1 MQKASLVK
9 GTRDFGPVELSK
21 RNYIFDIIR
30 TVYKSYGFAP
40 LETPAMENLS
50 TLTGKYGDEGDALL
64 FRMLNNGDILE
75 SAKQNLSDN
84 NQLKNAITDKGLRYD
99 LTVPFARYT
108 AMNRHALKMPFKRYQ
123 MQTVWRADRPQKGR
137 YREFWQCDAD
147 TIGTNSL
154 VCEMECIEIL
164 DSVFSQ
170 LNIPV
175 TIHINHRKLLE
186 GFAQS
191 IGFGDNFRDFTVAID
206 KLDKIGF
213 EGVLREIESKGIGTE
228 ALIGGRELL
237 KAHIFSLETIESL
250 KGTLQQ
256 NILAQEGLTELT
268 AVLKLMGKVK
278 NDVVLDMALARGLSY
293 YTGTI
298 FEVKPTAASMGSV
311 AAGGRYDD
319 LTAIFGVNDISGI
332 GISFGADRIFD
343 ILNENNGFPDTL
355 NAYADVIICPMDEAV
370 LPYATDTARQL
381 RAQTQKAILVYPQ
394 SAKLGKQLD
403 YANALDIQFAIII
416 GSNEMEQD
424 IYTLKDLKTGA
435 QSQLSLAAIIS
446 QMQ

>member
-30 TVYKSYGFAP
+30 TVFKSYGFAP

-64 FRMLNNGDILE
+64 FRIMNNGDILDT
-75 SAKQNLSDN
+75 AKQSLADN
-84 NQLKNAITDKGLRYD
+84 NSLKNALTDKGLRYD

-147 TIGTNSL
+147 TIGTTSL

-164 DSVFSQ
+164 DAVFSQ

-175 TIHINHRKLLE
+175 AIHINHRKLLE
-186 GFAQS
+186 GFAQR
-191 IGFGDNFRDFTVAID
+191 IGLGENFRDFTVAID
-206 KLDKIGF
+206 KMDKIGF
-213 EGVLREIESKGIGTE
+213 EGVLKELDSKGINTASLAE
-228 ALIGGRELL
+228 NSALL
-237 KAHIFSLETIESL
+237 KGQTFSLETLDNLKKSL
-250 KGTLQQ
+250 Q
-256 NILAQEGLTELT
+256 NQAIAQEGINELI
-268 AVLKLMGKVK
+268 AVQKLLGKI
-278 NDVVLDMALARGLSY
+278 NNSLVLDMALARGLSY

-298 FEVKPTAASMGSV
+298 FEVKPTAAAMGSI

-343 ILNENNGFPDTL
+343 ILNDNQGFPDAL
-355 NAYADVIICPMDEAV
+355 NAYAEVIICPMDESV
-370 LPYATDTARQL
+370 IPFATKTAREL
-381 RAQTQKAILVYPQ
+381 RQQTEKSVLVYPQ
-394 SAKLGKQLD
+394 SVKLGKQLD
-403 YANALDIQFAIII
+403 YANALDIKFAIII
-416 GSNEMEQD
+416 GSNEMEQNTF
-424 IYTLKDLKTGA
+424 TLKNLKTGA
-435 QSQLSLAAIIS
+435 QNQLNLAEVIAHI
-446 QMQ
+446 Q